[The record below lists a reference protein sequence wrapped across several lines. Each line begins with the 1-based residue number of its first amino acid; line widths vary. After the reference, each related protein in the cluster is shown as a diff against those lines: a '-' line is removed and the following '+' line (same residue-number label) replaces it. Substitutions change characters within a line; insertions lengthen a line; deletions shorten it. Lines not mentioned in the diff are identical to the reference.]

1 MIEYLQDQI
10 ELKGIETLRS
20 FNDMSN
26 SIVFHLILEQAFLDD
41 LRVVYSKIIRKLDKI
56 MIRDKEAKKL
66 VENRDYELIKLII
79 GK

>member
-1 MIEYLQDQI
+1 LIEYLQDQI